1 MCFGAR
7 LKPASVFDGFWDP
20 PQFLRVLPPRRFM
33 FCGARLK
40 PASVFD
46 DLLGPASNPPQ
57 FLRVFRLGV
66 ARLAVF
72 DVFVV
77 PA

>member
-1 MCFGAR
+1 
-7 LKPASVFDGFWDP
+7 VFWVSLP
-20 PQFLRVLPPRRFM
+20 LALVLGWSFSLT
-33 FCGARLK
+33 FCPL
-40 PASVFD
+40 
-46 DLLGPASNPPQ
+46 ASNPPQ

>member
-1 MCFGAR
+1 
-7 LKPASVFDGFWDP
+7 
-20 PQFLRVLPPRRFM
+20 M

-57 FLRVFRLGV
+57 FLRVLRLGV